1 MTTITLPKINL
12 SNKIDKT
19 TIFEKT
25 DESISINKTLFTK
38 RPNKSPYT
46 KNKNDLI
53 VINLEDIYDKNI
65 LSNIMSSDKIS
76 SDKISSDK
84 IMNTLIENSIN
95 LSLIILSLTIC
106 QYNLIEK
113 DELINYCNSLLYFS
127 KNTTEYN
134 KIKLAFN
141 ILMEFKHTKISS
153 LISSFRYES

>member
-65 LSNIMSSDKIS
+65 LSNIMS